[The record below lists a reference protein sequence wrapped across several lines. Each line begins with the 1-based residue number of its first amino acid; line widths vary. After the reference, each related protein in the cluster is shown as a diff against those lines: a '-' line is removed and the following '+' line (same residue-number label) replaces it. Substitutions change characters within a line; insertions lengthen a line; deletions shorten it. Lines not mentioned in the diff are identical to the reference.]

1 MSTLIYPT
9 HTVQPGT
16 AMTVHDD
23 GSRRLAVGTSL
34 PKLGGD
40 GADQPLLNMI
50 VTEYLSL
57 ELTGGDHQEMLLAD

>member
-34 PKLGGD
+34 PN
-40 GADQPLLNMI
+40 LLPATPM
-50 VTEYLSL
+50 
-57 ELTGGDHQEMLLAD
+57 